1 MAELFG
7 GGLDMTTNPISALR
21 CITYVFYITN
31 LVCMLH
37 VPATLMAILRE
48 VRYRG
53 WTYRDITTVCE
64 PLHRYEVPS
73 FKNTWFKIHI
83 EF

>member
-7 GGLDMTTNPISALR
+7 GGLDMATNPIGALE
-21 CITYVFYITN
+21 CIKYVFYITN
-31 LVCMLH
+31 LVCLLH
-37 VPATLMAILRE
+37 VPATLMTILRK

-53 WTYRDITTVCE
+53 WIYRDITEVHE
-64 PLHRYEVPS
+64 PMHRYKVPC
-73 FKNTWFKIHI
+73 FKNTWFKIRI